1 MNNDVPQTLAQA
13 CSLIS
18 ELQQQLKI
26 SDEGVSRLAQRCL
39 ELEQQTLHYRT
50 ALEKHCSEDGPAVL
64 TMPQLFY
71 DSGSGF
77 SPRECLIAP
86 EDSSDHLTHEV
97 TAVFTLPTDARA
109 LRLDPGEL
117 ACCITDLSISDDRLE
132 LVPVN
137 GVRLQDDCLL
147 FLDIDPN
154 LTVRGCVPFTAG
166 MKFAVTYHYYP
177 LTRFQHEQPGKSLLR
192 ALNALKLHNEAEQ
205 QELQA
210 QLQASRA
217 EIRRLNDQLQ
227 DLVASRAAYENS
239 LETVYESS
247 SWKLTAPLRAFRRL
261 FGGKK

>member
-1 MNNDVPQTLAQA
+1 MNEKPFAGVLFASDYDHTLSAPDGTVPEANRA
-13 CSLIS
+13 GIRRFIDAGGRFCIASGRS
-18 ELQQQLKI
+18 
-26 SDEGVSRLAQRCL
+26 VRLL
-39 ELEQQTLHYRT
+39 
-50 ALEKHCSEDGPAVL
+50 
-64 TMPQLFY
+64 
-71 DSGSGF
+71 
-77 SPRECLIAP
+77 
-86 EDSSDHLTHEV
+86 SS
-97 TAVFTLPTDARA
+97 
-109 LRLDPGEL
+109 
-117 ACCITDLSISDDRLE
+117 RLE